1 MAKQLTYIEAF
12 EELQQIVNDI
22 EEGETGID
30 QLSEKV
36 KRAAELIKICKNKLM
51 FGMLSGDP
59 FQAFVRKPTNP
70 FKPPFNKQS
79 CIYSYFQNV
88 LFLQI

>member
-1 MAKQLTYIEAF
+1 MPGLRKSYDRFDVIGKNKLFVKLTIE
-12 EELQQIVNDI
+12 D
-22 EEGETGID
+22 
-30 QLSEKV
+30 
-36 KRAAELIKICKNKLM
+36 KIKLM

>member
-1 MAKQLTYIEAF
+1 
-12 EELQQIVNDI
+12 
-22 EEGETGID
+22 
-30 QLSEKV
+30 
-36 KRAAELIKICKNKLM
+36 M

-88 LFLQI
+88 LFANIKDKTEHLKVKNNNFYVNFTDILLF